1 MHYSIEDFHKEY
13 YCLDNGYR
21 LRVYC
26 HNDQMHDETMVS

>member
-1 MHYSIEDFHKEY
+1 MEYRFTDFHKEY

-26 HNDQMHDETMVS
+26 HNDETSEGNV